1 VKDEKKVL
9 FLALGIILALG
20 LVAVIIYFMA
30 LKKPVTPAVAEKP
43 AAETASPAA
52 SPAPSVPETGEPL
65 AIPSVGLDQSDP
77 VVREFAGPLTSDP
90 RFARWIQSKGL
101 VRKFVAAVDNVANG
115 LSPRSHAD
123 FFSPSGAFKVVTRG
137 GRLFIDESDY
147 GRYNPVAEVFSSL
160 NTADTV
166 RFYRGLKPLISEA
179 YRDLGYPDTDF
190 NETLVR
196 AMAELL
202 ETPVVEGPVRMEKK
216 VVSYAIADEALEA
229 LSQAQK
235 QLLRMGPKNVRE
247 IQGKIRE
254 LAAALGVAESRL
266 PPSRT
271 YAARN
276 GRP

>member
-1 VKDEKKVL
+1 VNDEKRVF

-20 LVAVIIYFMA
+20 LAAVVIYFTV
-30 LKKPVTPAVAEKP
+30 LKKPAVPPPVEKP
-43 AAETASPAA
+43 VTETASPAA
-52 SPAPSVPETGEPL
+52 SSEPAPPEVGEPL
-65 AIPSVGLDQSDP
+65 AIPSVALDQSDP
-77 VVREFAGPLTSDP
+77 VVREFAAPLASDP
-90 RFARWIQSKGL
+90 RFARWIQTKEL

-115 LSPRSHAD
+115 LSPKSHVD
-123 FFSPSGAFKVVTRG
+123 FFSPSGGFKVVTRG

-147 GRYNPVAEVFSSL
+147 VRYNPVAEVFLSL

-166 RFYRGLKPLISEA
+166 RFYRGLKPLINEA

-190 NETLVR
+190 DETLVK

-202 ETPVVEGPVRMEKK
+202 ETPVVEGPVRLEKK
-216 VVSYAIADEALEA
+216 VVSYVIIDESLES

-235 QLLRMGPKNVRE
+235 QLLRMGPKNVRA
-247 IQGKIRE
+247 IQAKIRE
-254 LAAALGVAESRL
+254 LAAALGVAASRL
-266 PPSRT
+266 PPPRA

>member
-1 VKDEKKVL
+1 VKDEKKVFL
-9 FLALGIILALG
+9 LALGIILALG
-20 LVAVIIYFMA
+20 LVAAIIYFTA
-30 LKKPVTPAVAEKP
+30 LKKPAPPAAAEKP
-43 AAETASPAA
+43 AAGTASPAA
-52 SPAPSVPETGEPL
+52 SPAPPAPETGEPL

-90 RFARWIQSKGL
+90 RFARWIQSKEL

-115 LSPRSHAD
+115 LSPKSHVD
-123 FFSPSGAFKVVTRG
+123 FFSPSGGFKVMNRG
-137 GRLFIDESDY
+137 GRFFVDASDY
-147 GRYNPVAEVFSSL
+147 SRYDPVAEVFSSL
-160 NTADTV
+160 NTADTI
-166 RFYRGLKPLISEA
+166 RFYRGLKPLINEA

-190 NETLVR
+190 DETLVR

-202 ETPVVEGPVRMEKK
+202 EIPVVEGPVRLEKK
-216 VVSYAIADEALEA
+216 VVSYAIADETLEA

-266 PPSRT
+266 PSPRT
-271 YAARN
+271 STARN

>member
-1 VKDEKKVL
+1 VKDEKKVFL
-9 FLALGIILALG
+9 LALGIILALG
-20 LVAVIIYFMA
+20 LVAAIIYFTA
-30 LKKPVTPAVAEKP
+30 LKKPAPPAAAEKP
-43 AAETASPAA
+43 AAGTASPAA
-52 SPAPSVPETGEPL
+52 SPAPPAPETGEPL

-90 RFARWIQSKGL
+90 RFARWIQSKEL

-115 LSPRSHAD
+115 LSPKSHVD
-123 FFSPSGAFKVVTRG
+123 FFSPSGGFKVMNRG
-137 GRLFIDESDY
+137 GRFFVDESDY
-147 GRYNPVAEVFSSL
+147 SRYDPVAEVFSSL
-160 NTADTV
+160 NTADTI
-166 RFYRGLKPLISEA
+166 RFYRGLKPLINEA

-190 NETLVR
+190 DETLVR

-202 ETPVVEGPVRMEKK
+202 EIPVVEGPVRLEKK
-216 VVSYAIADEALEA
+216 VVSYAIADETLEA

-266 PPSRT
+266 PSPRT
-271 YAARN
+271 STARN

>member
-1 VKDEKKVL
+1 VKDEKKVFL
-9 FLALGIILALG
+9 LALGIILALG
-20 LVAVIIYFMA
+20 LVAAIIYFTA
-30 LKKPVTPAVAEKP
+30 LKKPAPPAAAEKS
-43 AAETASPAA
+43 AAGTASPAA
-52 SPAPSVPETGEPL
+52 SPAPPAPETGEPL

-90 RFARWIQSKGL
+90 RFARWIQSKEL

-115 LSPRSHAD
+115 LSPKSHVD
-123 FFSPSGAFKVVTRG
+123 FFSPSGGFKVMNRG
-137 GRLFIDESDY
+137 GRFFVDESDY
-147 GRYNPVAEVFSSL
+147 SRYDPVAEVFSSL
-160 NTADTV
+160 NTADTI
-166 RFYRGLKPLISEA
+166 RFYRGLKPLINEA

-190 NETLVR
+190 DETLVR

-202 ETPVVEGPVRMEKK
+202 EIPVVEGPVRLEKK
-216 VVSYAIADEALEA
+216 VVSYAIADETLEA

-266 PPSRT
+266 PSPRT
-271 YAARN
+271 STARN

>member
-1 VKDEKKVL
+1 VKDEKKV
-9 FLALGIILALG
+9 FILASGIIFALG
-20 LVAVIIYFMA
+20 LAAVIIYFVTM
-30 LKKPVTPAVAEKP
+30 KKPVTPATAEKP
-43 AAETASPAA
+43 AVGTASPAA

-77 VVREFAGPLTSDP
+77 VVREFAGPLTADP
-90 RFARWIQSKGL
+90 RFARWIQSKEL

-115 LSPRSHAD
+115 LSPKSHVD
-123 FFSPSGAFKVVTRG
+123 FFSPAGGFKVVTRG
-137 GRLFIDESDY
+137 GRYFIDESDY
-147 GRYNPVAEVFSSL
+147 TRYNPVAEVFSSL
-160 NTADTV
+160 NTTDTV
-166 RFYRGLKPLISEA
+166 RFYRGLKPLINEA

-202 ETPVVEGPVRMEKK
+202 GTPVVDGPVRLETK

-235 QLLRMGPKNVRE
+235 QLLRMGPRNVRT
-247 IQGKIRE
+247 IQDKIRE
-254 LAAALGVAESRL
+254 LAAALGVAGSRL

-276 GRP
+276 DRP